1 MDSPKKIYAEHELE
15 DESGTLL
22 GISQEGVGDCEE
34 NGGPP
39 AVFLCVNCKVPI
51 GDSLAWLGSEDE
63 TGTIWLKTTTNNVV
77 VSNEK
82 LVSTKLNECDC
93 IYSLLSCGG
102 CYCELGKIYTCTPK
116 NLDYKRDVFCLN
128 VMSVASYVLGSTPHK
143 ALADE
148 DDEPITVESRIFVET
163 DIQRIKSV
171 LMTLEERLC
180 ALESNFLPK
189 GQ

>member
-1 MDSPKKIYAEHELE
+1 MTARKTE
-15 DESGTLL
+15 DLPPCFCALIASYPSGTPWP
-22 GISQEGVGDCEE
+22 GSGVKMRRALYGLI
-34 NGGPP
+34 
-39 AVFLCVNCKVPI
+39 FLI
-51 GDSLAWLGSEDE
+51 LFFFFYLFSA
-63 TGTIWLKTTTNNVV
+63 TTNNVV

-102 CYCELGKIYTCTPK
+102 CYSELGKIYTCTPK

-143 ALADE
+143 VLADE
-148 DDEPITVESRIFVET
+148 EEEPITVESRMLVET